1 MSYSEAS
8 SSGVTKLGPASSE
21 TEPLLR
27 SHSRSLSRTSAE
39 HGEDVENA
47 NTGSF
52 TDDVPDN
59 KRQLGLLSAASLIF
73 NRMIGTGVFAAPSII
88 LNSSGSVG
96 MTFVMWI
103 LGALVSAAGTAVYV
117 EFGTGLPR
125 SGGEK
130 TYMEYVFRRPA
141 FLITCVYAV
150 YGVFIGWMSASSVAF
165 GEYLLHALAYER
177 TPTNVRIVAFLCSTF
192 CLIVHGVFLKFGL
205 KLQNALGAFKLAVLV
220 LIAGSG
226 FLSLIGVPGFAVG
239 DDYDQPNNY
248 TWQTFWEGSDFGAN
262 AFVIG
267 MYNVIW
273 SYMGYSNANYAL
285 SEVRD
290 PVRTIKVAAPL
301 AMSFV
306 AFAYLSVNVAYF
318 AVVSKADMLNGGT
331 IPAALFFRNL
341 YGPSTERALSV
352 VISLSMLGNMLSTLF
367 AQGRVVQELGREGVL
382 PYSSFFASNKPFNAP
397 LPGQFTQY
405 LISVLLMALA
415 PPGDAYLLIINY
427 SSYPLALFNLV
438 ISGGLLL
445 LYTDAFKSYDW
456 NPPFRAYKFA
466 VVFFF
471 LSNAF
476 LVLVPMIPPTSG
488 YEPYLHLPYY
498 SHVVGALSV
507 GLLGVVYWFIF
518 FRWIPNRNGYT
529 LKQVT
534 VIQED
539 GVPRSV
545 FIRIPAGAE

>member
-1 MSYSEAS
+1 MLYEAS
-8 SSGVTKLGPASSE
+8 SSGITKLGPASSE

-27 SHSRSLSRTSAE
+27 SHSRSLSRTPAE

-73 NRMIGTGVFAAPSII
+73 NRVIGTGVFAAPSII

-141 FLITCVYAV
+141 FLTTCVYAV
-150 YGVFIGWMSASSVAF
+150 YGNVCINIAVVSNMLIFILDV
-165 GEYLLHALAYER
+165 LHALAYER

-192 CLIVHGVFLKFGL
+192 CLIVHGAFFKSGL

-239 DDYDQPNNY
+239 EDYDQPNNY
-248 TWQTFWEGSDFGAN
+248 TWQTFWEGSNFGAN

-273 SYMGYSNANYAL
+273 SYIGYSNANYAL

-306 AFAYLSVNVAYF
+306 AFAYVSVNVAYF

-367 AQGRVVQELGREGVL
+367 AQGR
-382 PYSSFFASNKPFNAP
+382 
-397 LPGQFTQY
+397 
-405 LISVLLMALA
+405 
-415 PPGDAYLLIINY
+415 D

-507 GLLGVVYWFIF
+507 GLLGAVYWFIF
-518 FRWIPNRNGYT
+518 FRWIPKRNGYT

-545 FIRIPAGAE
+545 FRRIPAGAE